1 MPRIVI
7 DYDPPEARAPQLQG
21 DSSDLVYFLSF
32 AFSQRY
38 GATHDISIAALALR
52 GEFKI
57 NTAPLLLFADRE
69 IEEPGD
75 ADTLERAWQDA
86 LGLAESCRAVAA
98 AMGSDDRRMTV
109 LRTDFPHLQDL
120 VGQLG
125 ECAAWAATGGLRIRV
140 TYVLNDEGED

>member
-7 DYDPPEARAPQLQG
+7 DYEPPEAGAPQLEG

-38 GATHDISIAALALR
+38 GATHEMSVVALMLR

-57 NTAPLLLFADRE
+57 NTAPLLTFADRE
-69 IEEPGD
+69 IEEPSD
-75 ADTLERAWQDA
+75 ADTLERAWQDPI
-86 LGLAESCRAVAA
+86 GLAECCRAVAA
-98 AMGSDDRRMTV
+98 ALGSDEKRLTA
-109 LRTDFPHLQDL
+109 LRGDYPRLQDL
-120 VGQLG
+120 IWQLG

-140 TYVLNDEGED
+140 TYELEDD

>member
-7 DYDPPEARAPQLQG
+7 DYEPPEAGAPQLEG

-38 GATHDISIAALALR
+38 GASHEMSVAALVLR

-57 NTAPLLLFADRE
+57 NIAPLLTFADRE
-69 IEEPGD
+69 IEEPSD
-75 ADTLERAWQDA
+75 AETLERAWQDA
-86 LGLAESCRAVAA
+86 IGLAECCRAVAA
-98 AMGSDDRRMTV
+98 ALGGDDKRLTA
-109 LRTDFPHLQDL
+109 LRGDYPRLQDL
-120 VGQLG
+120 IWQLG

-140 TYVLNDEGED
+140 TYELEDD

>member
-7 DYDPPEARAPQLQG
+7 DYDPPEAGAPQLEG

-38 GATHDISIAALALR
+38 GATHELAVAALALR

-57 NTAPLLLFADRE
+57 NTRPLLTFADRD

-75 ADTLERAWQDA
+75 EATLEGAWQDA
-86 LGLAESCRAVAA
+86 IGLAECCRAVSA
-98 AMGSDDRRMTV
+98 AMGSEDRRMTT
-109 LRTDFPHLQDL
+109 LRQDYPCLQDL

-140 TYVLNDEGED
+140 TYELEDD

>member
-7 DYDPPEARAPQLQG
+7 DYDPPEAGAPQLDG
-21 DSSDLVYFLSF
+21 DASDLVYFLSF

-38 GATHDISIAALALR
+38 GASHELSIAALALR

-57 NTAPLLLFADRE
+57 NTGPLLTFADRSV
-69 IEEPGD
+69 EEP
-75 ADTLERAWQDA
+75 ADEEALQRAWQDA
-86 LGLAESCRAVAA
+86 MPLAECCRAVAA
-98 AMGSDDRRMTV
+98 ALLSDDKRMTS
-109 LRTDFPHLQDL
+109 LRDDYPRLPEL

-140 TYVLNDEGED
+140 TYDLEAN

>member
-7 DYDPPEARAPQLQG
+7 DYDPPEAGAPQLEG
-21 DSSDLVYFLSF
+21 DSADLVYFLSF

-38 GATHDISIAALALR
+38 GATHELAVAALALR

-57 NTAPLLLFADRE
+57 NTRPLLTFADRN

-75 ADTLERAWQDA
+75 EDTLEGAWQDA
-86 LGLAESCRAVAA
+86 IGLAECSRAVAA
-98 AMGSDDRRMTV
+98 ALGSEDRRMSALT
-109 LRTDFPHLQDL
+109 RDYPRLQDL
-120 VGQLG
+120 IGQLG

-140 TYVLNDEGED
+140 TYVLEDD

>member
-7 DYDPPEARAPQLQG
+7 DYDPPEAGAPQLEG

-38 GATHDISIAALALR
+38 GASHELSVAALVLR

-57 NTAPLLLFADRE
+57 NIAPLMTFADRE
-69 IEEPGD
+69 IEEPSD

-86 LGLAESCRAVAA
+86 IGLAECCRAVAA
-98 AMGSDDRRMTV
+98 ALGGDEKRLVAIRG
-109 LRTDFPHLQDL
+109 DFPRLQDL
-120 VGQLG
+120 IGQLG

-140 TYVLNDEGED
+140 TYVLEDD

>member
-7 DYDPPEARAPQLQG
+7 DYDPPEAGAPQLEG

-38 GATHDISIAALALR
+38 GASHELSVAALVLR

-57 NTAPLLLFADRE
+57 NIAPLMTFADRE
-69 IEEPGD
+69 IEEPSD
-75 ADTLERAWQDA
+75 AETLERAWQDA
-86 LGLAESCRAVAA
+86 IGLAECCRAVAA
-98 AMGSDDRRMTV
+98 ALGSDEKRLV
-109 LRTDFPHLQDL
+109 ALRGDFPRLQEL
-120 VGQLG
+120 IGQLG

-140 TYVLNDEGED
+140 TYVLEDD

>member
-7 DYDPPEARAPQLQG
+7 DYDPPETGAPQLEG

-38 GATHDISIAALALR
+38 GATHEMSVAALVLR

-57 NTAPLLLFADRE
+57 NTAPLLTFADRD

-75 ADTLERAWQDA
+75 EETLERAWQDA
-86 LGLAESCRAVAA
+86 IGLAECCRAVAS
-98 AMGSDDRRMTV
+98 AMGSDERRLAA
-109 LRTDFPHLQDL
+109 LRADYPRLQDL
-120 VGQLG
+120 IGQLG

-140 TYVLNDEGED
+140 TYELGED